1 MDVIYVSLAI
11 VTTNPVTNLT
21 LDGYSNEAYF
31 DDVLNYGSYLAF
43 KEGFEACKS
52 VGKKGPRYN
61 SLTSGFAP
69 WTIVV
74 GSTTS
79 RGRFIT
85 HVELRNGM
93 KLNVCFNSTLQ
104 KHVIIFNYALTN
116 I

>member
-1 MDVIYVSLAI
+1 MAI

-21 LDGYSNEAYF
+21 LEGYSSEAYF
-31 DDVLNYGSYLAF
+31 DDVLNYGAYLAF

-52 VGKKGPRYN
+52 VGNKGPRYN
-61 SLTSGFAP
+61 SLTGDFAP

-85 HVELRNGM
+85 LVELENGL
-93 KLNVCFNSTLQ
+93 KLKVCFNSTL
-104 KHVIIFNYALTN
+104 
-116 I
+116 